1 MLKRRSVAVT
11 LTVAALAACEGGGS
25 DKGPDVTPALIVPG
39 TGEGSAVSLS
49 SVDGPVH
56 VVGSIP
62 LCVVGD
68 LDDTATVTAVR
79 PVQPEGGF
87 DVQDFAVRELP
98 AGSGQSF
105 LRPQPGPLLRS
116 WAGRVEVTTRCA
128 GEPAD
133 FVDGSP
139 HIDELVV
146 QVAGVASASAITQG
160 FDVDYELAGQ
170 QQTLSVPFPITVCP
184 GQTDAGACE

>member
-1 MLKRRSVAVT
+1 MKRRSVAVA
-11 LTVAALAACEGGGS
+11 LAVAALVACEGGSSG
-25 DKGPDVTPALIVPG
+25 KGPDVAPALVVPG
-39 TGEGSAVSLS
+39 TGEGSDVSLS

-68 LDDTATVTAVR
+68 LDDSATVTAVR
-79 PVQPEGGF
+79 PLQADGEF

-105 LRPQPGPLLRS
+105 LRPQPGPVLRS
-116 WAGRVEVTTRCA
+116 WAGRVQVTTRCA

-146 QVAGVASASAITQG
+146 QVAGVASATTSSKG
-160 FDVDYELAGQ
+160 FVVDYELAGQ

-184 GQTDAGACE
+184 GQTEAGACV